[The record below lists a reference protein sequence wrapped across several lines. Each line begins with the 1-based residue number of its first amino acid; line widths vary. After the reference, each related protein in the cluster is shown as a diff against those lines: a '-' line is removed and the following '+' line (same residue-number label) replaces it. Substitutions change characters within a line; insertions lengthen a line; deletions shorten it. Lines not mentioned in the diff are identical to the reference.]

1 MDISYLLLL
10 QNFREVTNNIF
21 TPFFEFMSELVV
33 TAPFYIAIAV
43 IYWSISKRTG
53 TMLLFNFAVG
63 GLLNQLVKNTCCVYR
78 PWIRDA
84 RVLPAGDSLTTAT
97 GYSFPSG
104 HTQRATAIFETTAI
118 WQKKRRWLAAL
129 LILALITVGFARN
142 YLGVHTP
149 QDVFVGFFLCSLV
162 IFANSKILPWA
173 EKKQGRDLILLAAGA
188 VITALFLAFITF
200 KSYPLDYVGDKL
212 LVDPNKMMNDCYG
225 EAGAFLAVLISWVL
239 ERRFIKFSADG
250 TWQRRTVRAVI
261 GIIPLCLLLTYAPA
275 PLYAALGN
283 HWGRFTMWLIFYS
296 YLTAIY
302 PLCIMLVQKRAFCKQ
317 SI

>member
-149 QDVFVGFFLCSLV
+149 QDVFVSFFLCSLV

-188 VITALFLAFITF
+188 V
-200 KSYPLDYVGDKL
+200 
-212 LVDPNKMMNDCYG
+212 
-225 EAGAFLAVLISWVL
+225 
-239 ERRFIKFSADG
+239 
-250 TWQRRTVRAVI
+250 RAVM